1 MSNTILIHSTDKELN
16 LKFST
21 SQSGSGES
29 YPVLSFEIRDGHKR
43 DVSLS
48 LFPSFAQVQEIYNA
62 LGKYLEE
69 VNLMNIQKMAAEFEA
84 KEEFTSVQKY
94 LKVKTNHI
102 YGFGEGEEYPILD
115 EDDNGIIKVRDCDGD
130 FRYFTISKML
140 NEFEVI
146 EKEV

>member
-1 MSNTILIHSTDKELN
+1 
-16 LKFST
+16 
-21 SQSGSGES
+21 
-29 YPVLSFEIRDGHKR
+29 
-43 DVSLS
+43 
-48 LFPSFAQVQEIYNA
+48 
-62 LGKYLEE
+62 
-69 VNLMNIQKMAAEFEA
+69 MAAEFEA
-84 KEEFTSVQKY
+84 KEEFTPVQKY

-102 YGFGEGEEYPILD
+102 YGFGKGEEYPILD

>member
-1 MSNTILIHSTDKELN
+1 MSSTIMIHSTDKDLN
-16 LKFST
+16 LKFYT
-21 SQSGSGES
+21 SQSVSGEP
-29 YPVLSFEIRDGHKR
+29 YPVLGFEVQDGYKR
-43 DVSLS
+43 NVSLS

-69 VNLMNIQKMAAEFEA
+69 VNIQKMTAEFEA
-84 KEEFTSVQKY
+84 KEEFTPVQKY

-102 YGFGEGEEYPILD
+102 YGFGKGEEYPILD

>member
-1 MSNTILIHSTDKELN
+1 MSNTILIHSTDKDLN

-21 SQSGSGES
+21 SQSGSGVS
-29 YPVLSFEIRDGHKR
+29 YPVLSFEVRDGHKR

-84 KEEFTSVQKY
+84 KEEIVFNPQY
-94 LKVKTNHI
+94 LKCVSHTRTGFTFGKI
-102 YGFGEGEEYPILD
+102 YVTDTIDNGKKCYHVYD
-115 EDDNGIIKVRDCDGD
+115 DDNEL
-130 FRYFTISKML
+130 RYVSVLT
-140 NEFEVI
+140 NDFEVI
-146 EKEV
+146 